1 MQNATNSIAAVANF
15 MPFIDV
21 SAGLGYLTPAVAF
34 DHMSIKVQQYP
45 ATAQNYRLGDV
56 AYWLILLDV
65 LRLEMPLL
73 HCESLCTVAI
83 FQFDPDTQ

>member
-1 MQNATNSIAAVANF
+1 MQNATNSIATVANF

-21 SAGLGYLTPAVAF
+21 SAGLGYFTPAVAF

-45 ATAQNYRLGDV
+45 ATAHNYRLNDAV
-56 AYWLILLDV
+56 SWLILLAV

-73 HCESLCTVAI
+73 HYESLCIVAI
-83 FQFDPDTQ
+83 SRFDPDTQ

>member
-1 MQNATNSIAAVANF
+1 

-45 ATAQNYRLGDV
+45 ATAQNYRLSGV
-56 AYWLILLDV
+56 ASWLILLGF

-73 HCESLCTVAI
+73 HCESLCIVAI
-83 FQFDPDTQ
+83 YRLDPDTR